1 MDRAF
6 MEEMKKRV
14 EKELQG
20 KEITVIQYWK
30 EEIDKVLRKPSESL
44 SALQLDMKNLSA
56 RMENRLKVLQKPP
69 GF

>member
-1 MDRAF
+1 

-30 EEIDKVLRKPSESL
+30 EEIDKGLRKPSESL

-56 RMENRLKVLQKPP
+56 RMENRLKVLKKPP